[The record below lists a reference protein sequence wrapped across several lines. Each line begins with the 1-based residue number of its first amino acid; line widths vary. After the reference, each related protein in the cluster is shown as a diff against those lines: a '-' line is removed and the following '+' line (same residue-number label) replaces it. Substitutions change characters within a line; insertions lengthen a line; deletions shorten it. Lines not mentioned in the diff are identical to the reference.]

1 MRCTSARDQRCSSAV
16 KIFCGIAACYQL
28 RPGGDWR
35 LHARPGIRDVE
46 ARGLRFEATVMIRR
60 KRSGKRPIE
69 NICTKDSYERM
80 CETEP
85 ADANEEKRSVQNER
99 EEEEE

>member
-1 MRCTSARDQRCSSAV
+1 MHERAGSTLLFSGENLLRDCSLLSAASR
-16 KIFCGIAACYQL
+16 
-28 RPGGDWR
+28 WR
-35 LHARPGIRDVE
+35 LE
-46 ARGLRFEATVMIRR
+46 APRKAWDSGCRGSRLKVREATVMIRR

-69 NICTKDSYERM
+69 DIFTKDSYERM

-85 ADANEEKRSVQNER
+85 ADANEGKRSVQNER